1 MPLLVGTGWSAG
13 IAFLSLFC
21 CGFFFLVGFFF
32 CFCFCFFYPLEPG
45 IVVSWHNVHCRQWM
59 HLKPPASRNFLGL
72 MWRIY
77 ALVHSNR
84 FPAGTRTVAVTS

>member
-32 CFCFCFFYPLEPG
+32 LFLFLFFFKYMYNFGL
-45 IVVSWHNVHCRQWM
+45 ISFFVSYSSQQ
-59 HLKPPASRNFLGL
+59 
-72 MWRIY
+72 I
-77 ALVHSNR
+77 
-84 FPAGTRTVAVTS
+84 